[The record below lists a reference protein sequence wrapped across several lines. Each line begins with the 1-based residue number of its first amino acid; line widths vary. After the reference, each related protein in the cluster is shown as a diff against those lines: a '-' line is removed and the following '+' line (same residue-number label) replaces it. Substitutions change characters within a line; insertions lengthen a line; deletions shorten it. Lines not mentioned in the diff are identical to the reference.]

1 MVETAVRAKYRR
13 QYTHSQI
20 KHEIQKSLIPVCAG
34 PRHSKGCETAVTGG
48 RGPLYWHGASAPK
61 DVRRPRVLSEDL
73 RWPPVNRMQRPPF
86 AF

>member
-48 RGPLYWHGASAPK
+48 RGPCSGMVHRPPIK
-61 DVRRPRVLSEDL
+61 DVRRPPVLSED
-73 RWPPVNRMQRPPF
+73 
-86 AF
+86 